1 MINYGALK
9 SCHESRILSAPAP
22 VLYYFATLPRPL
34 YEGTYVF
41 ENDAC
46 E

>member
-1 MINYGALK
+1 MIHYGALK
-9 SCHESRILSAPAP
+9 SCHESWILSAP